1 LLALSLVGTLT
12 KRWAGAFNQ
21 ARPRCVRAAVS
32 THNKEDSMNHPTV
45 ADSPAPGAVP
55 PSPSALPRAVWI
67 GAGAVALTI
76 AGIAS
81 ALAWRGAPSEAAPE
95 AAAVTPAAEVAK
107 APEPRPVEKPVAR
120 RPAPERAVAA
130 APACVGCGVVVAV
143 EAVKQAGQAT
153 GVGAVAGGVLGAAV
167 GNQMG
172 SGSGRTAM
180 TVLGAIGGG
189 VAGNAV
195 EKNVRATTVYNVRV
209 RLDDGT
215 LRTLQLQQPP
225 AVGARVQVEGG
236 SLKTV

>member
-1 LLALSLVGTLT
+1 
-12 KRWAGAFNQ
+12 
-21 ARPRCVRAAVS
+21 
-32 THNKEDSMNHPTV
+32 MNHPMST
-45 ADSPAPGAVP
+45 DQPSPGAVP
-55 PSPSALPRAVWI
+55 PSAPGLPRAVWI

-81 ALAWRGAPSEAAPE
+81 ALAWRGAPAEEAPAVTAEAP
-95 AAAVTPAAEVAK
+95 AAAVKTGEPAAEPVA
-107 APEPRPVEKPVAR
+107 EPRPADKPAAR

-130 APACVGCGVVVAV
+130 APVCVGCGVVIAV
-143 EAVKQAGQAT
+143 EAVKQPGQAT

-180 TVLGAIGGG
+180 TVIGAIGGG

-195 EKNVRATTVYNVRV
+195 EKNVRATTAYNVRV

-225 AVGARVQVEGG
+225 AVGARVQVDGA
-236 SLKTV
+236 SLRPV

>member
-1 LLALSLVGTLT
+1 MT
-12 KRWAGAFNQ
+12 
-21 ARPRCVRAAVS
+21 PS
-32 THNKEDSMNHPTV
+32 TTTDTS
-45 ADSPAPGAVP
+45 APGAVP
-55 PSPSALPRAVWI
+55 PSPSSLPRAVWI

-95 AAAVTPAAEVAK
+95 TAAATPSADVVK
-107 APEPRPVEKPVAR
+107 SPEARPAEKPVAR
-120 RPAPERAVAA
+120 RPASDRAVAA

-143 EAVKQAGQAT
+143 EAVKQPGQAT

-195 EKNVRATTVYNVRV
+195 EKNARSTTVYNVKV

-225 AVGARVQVEGG
+225 AVGARVQVDG
-236 SLKTV
+236 STLRAV